1 MKDRMGEKIGWTAGW
16 AGGFIWVLIFSI
28 VFLSQRKTEQGLLG
42 IALVLTSIFI
52 IILFAPW
59 RFSSTHYW
67 KLMLAPYGM
76 FFLSIVWAIWSYG
89 GFSIIGLNWWHLL
102 WLVPM
107 LTPFGIVSKRKWSD
121 AAQQGA
127 PPDAAEPRR

>member
-16 AGGFIWVLIFSI
+16 TGGFIWVLILSI
-28 VFLSQRKTEQGLLG
+28 VFLFQGKTEQGLLG
-42 IALVLTSIFI
+42 IVLVLTSMFI

-76 FFLSIVWAIWSYG
+76 FFLSIVWAVWSYG
-89 GFSIIGLNWWHLL
+89 GFGVIGLNWWNLL

-121 AAQQGA
+121 AVQHL
-127 PPDAAEPRR
+127 